1 MLRLGIS
8 TCPND
13 IFAFF
18 GILSGAISLPGVDL
32 QIDLLDIQK
41 LNEGLFEGHL
51 DIAKGSFFSAC
62 RLTGS
67 HTVLPVGAALG
78 FGVGPIVVT
87 TDPSKV
93 EWESSRVMCPGLG
106 TTASFL
112 LQHFHPEVPY
122 LCHGLFSE
130 IPDAVLNGTVDLG
143 VLIHEGRFTF
153 QNVGLK
159 LVEDLGAMWEESY
172 SLPLPLGG
180 LFAKREIDQ
189 TTTTSF
195 VTAVRQS
202 ISYAYQH
209 KEEALL
215 MMQTYAQEFSPD
227 VIWQHVDLYVNRETE
242 RFSSEGRLAIEHMFN
257 VARAGGLIPAGS
269 PGLSIRQD

>member
-1 MLRLGIS
+1 MIRLGIS

-13 IFAFF
+13 VFAFF
-18 GILSGAISLPGVDL
+18 GILSGAVAVQGVDL
-32 QIDLLDIQK
+32 QVNLLDIQK
-41 LNEGLFEGHL
+41 LNEGLNDGTL

-62 RLTGS
+62 RLTAT

-87 TDPSKV
+87 AEPQEV
-93 EWESSRVMCPGLG
+93 EWESARVMCPGIG

-122 LCHGLFSE
+122 LCHGLFSD
-130 IPDAVLNGTVDLG
+130 IPQAVQKGTVDLG

-153 QNVGLK
+153 QDMGLR

-180 LFAKREIDQ
+180 LFAKREIDGE
-189 TTTTSF
+189 TSAAF
-195 VTAVRQS
+195 VGAVRES
-202 ISYAYQH
+202 LAYAHQNRDR
-209 KEEALL
+209 ALE
-215 MMQTYAQEFSPD
+215 MMQSYAQEFSPN
-227 VIWQHVDLYVNRETE
+227 VIWQHVELYVNKETE
-242 RFSSEGRLAIEHMFN
+242 RFSSEGKLAIEHMFN
-257 VARAGGLIPAGS
+257 VARAGGLIPAS
-269 PGLSIRQD
+269 APTLSIRQD

>member
-18 GILSGAISLPGVDL
+18 GILSGAITVTGVDL

-41 LNEGLFEGHL
+41 LNEGLFEGTL

-62 RLTGS
+62 RLTGT

-78 FGVGPIVVT
+78 FGVGPIVVAGENNQ
-87 TDPSKV
+87 V
-93 EWESSRVMCPGLG
+93 EWESARVMCPGIG

-130 IPDAVLNGTVDLG
+130 IPDAVRNGTVDLG

-153 QNVGLK
+153 QNMGLQ
-159 LVEDLGAMWEESY
+159 LIEDLGAMWEESY

-180 LFAKREIDQ
+180 LFAKRDIGDV
-189 TTTTSF
+189 TSSAF
-195 VTAVRQS
+195 VSAVRDS
-202 ISYAYQH
+202 IAYAHQH
-209 KEEALL
+209 KEAALE

-227 VIWQHVDLYVNRETE
+227 VIWQHVDLYVNKETE
-242 RFSSEGRLAIEHMFN
+242 KLSSEGRLAIEHMFN

-269 PGLSIRQD
+269 PGLSIRQG